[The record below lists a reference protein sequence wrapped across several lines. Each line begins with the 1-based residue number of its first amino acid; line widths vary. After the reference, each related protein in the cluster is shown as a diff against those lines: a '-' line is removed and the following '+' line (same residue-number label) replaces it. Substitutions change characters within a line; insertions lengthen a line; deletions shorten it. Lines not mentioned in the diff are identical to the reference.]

1 MYQYVKSFLK
11 PVGVNQSYQDIN
23 VSLMTLGDIYKNFID
38 GYIELSNTAIDGNV
52 FLSVEDLKSCDLP
65 KRDNFT
71 FEYWLSYIGNRSL
84 PTTDTRVEFVTKKIS
99 HRDALQ
105 AGYDLMIC
113 SRDAH
118 YDANLPQS
126 EKKDLYLTKSTG
138 AIKLLRTRSLVS
150 VNGHLHPHRSYYRGI
165 CVLGG
170 GESTPPAGN
179 FLCSITSFAT
189 IGDVSFVPFTQSMI
203 HRYAPATPYSQQT
216 IIDTAVDLSDKTVM
230 LSLGGVLVTS
240 SKVIEVV
247 NPENGIIKLNLSRFD
262 IVDAIYQSVGKINL
276 ESLGILDENSL
287 ANNYRFPRAMLLSDE
302 VVLKYLQLVQTFLIV
317 IDNPN
322 VQITKEPVSRTGIA
336 GKFEVKYNPTLPL
349 VDDTGRIVEY
359 WVDSQNDGWYILHT
373 NSRWYKKRIIET
385 KPVDS
390 IVALNQSMAV
400 NDYYETAPQFLNIVA
415 QEPITT

>member
-52 FLSVEDLKSCDLP
+52 FLSVDDLKSCDLP
-65 KRDNFT
+65 KRDNLT

-84 PTTDTRVEFVTKKIS
+84 PTTDTRVEFTTKKIS

-105 AGYDLMIC
+105 AGYELMIC

-138 AIKLLRTRSLVS
+138 AIGLLRTRSLVS

-170 GESTPPAGN
+170 GESTPATGN
-179 FLCSITSFAT
+179 FLCSITSFAA

-203 HRYAPATPYSQQT
+203 HRYAPATPYSQQA

-385 KPVDS
+385 KPVNE

>member
-23 VSLMTLGDIYKNFID
+23 VSLMTLGDIYKKFID

-65 KRDNFT
+65 KRDNLT

-84 PTTDTRVEFVTKKIS
+84 PTTDTRVEFATKKIS

-138 AIKLLRTRSLVS
+138 AIGLLRTRSLVS

-170 GESTPPAGN
+170 GESTPATGN

-189 IGDVSFVPFTQSMI
+189 IGDVSFVPFSPPMI
-203 HRYAPATPYSQQT
+203 HRYAPATPYSQQA

-385 KPVDS
+385 KPVDA

>member
-65 KRDNFT
+65 KRDNLT

-84 PTTDTRVEFVTKKIS
+84 PTTDTRVEFTTKKIS

-138 AIKLLRTRSLVS
+138 AIGLLRTRSLVS

-170 GESTPPAGN
+170 GESTPAAGN

-203 HRYAPATPYSQQT
+203 HRYAPATPYSQQA
-216 IIDTAVDLSDKTVM
+216 IIDTTVDLSDKTVM

-287 ANNYRFPRAMLLSDE
+287 ANNYRFARAMLLSDE

-385 KPVDS
+385 KPVDA

>member
-65 KRDNFT
+65 KRDNLT

-84 PTTDTRVEFVTKKIS
+84 PTTDTRIEFTTKKIS

-105 AGYDLMIC
+105 AGYELMIC

-138 AIKLLRTRSLVS
+138 AIGLLRTRSLVS

-170 GESTPPAGN
+170 GESTPATGN

-203 HRYAPATPYSQQT
+203 HRYAPATPYSQQA
-216 IIDTAVDLSDKTVM
+216 IIDTTVDLSDKTVM

-287 ANNYRFPRAMLLSDE
+287 ANNYRFARAMLLSDE

-385 KPVDS
+385 KPVDA

>member
-65 KRDNFT
+65 KRDNLT

-84 PTTDTRVEFVTKKIS
+84 PTTDTRVEFTTKKIS

-138 AIKLLRTRSLVS
+138 AIGLLRTRSLVS

-170 GESTPPAGN
+170 GESTPATGN
-179 FLCSITSFAT
+179 LLCSITSFAT

-216 IIDTAVDLSDKTVM
+216 IIDTTVDLSDKTVM

-385 KPVDS
+385 KPVDA

>member
-11 PVGVNQSYQDIN
+11 PVGVNQSHQDIN
-23 VSLMTLGDIYKNFID
+23 VSLMTLGSIYKNFID

-52 FLSVEDLKSCDLP
+52 FLSIDDLKSCDLP
-65 KRDNFT
+65 KRDNLT

-84 PTTDTRVEFVTKKIS
+84 PTTDTRVEYTTKKIS

-105 AGYDLMIC
+105 AGYELMTC

-138 AIKLLRTRSLVS
+138 AIGLLRTRSLIS

-170 GESTPPAGN
+170 GESTPPTGN

-240 SKVIEVV
+240 GNLIEVV
-247 NPENGIIKLNLSRFD
+247 NPESGIIKLNLSRFD

-287 ANNYRFPRAMLLSDE
+287 ANNYRFARAMLLSDE

-336 GKFEVKYNPTLPL
+336 GKFEVQFNPTLPL
-349 VDDTGRIVEY
+349 IDDTGRIVEY
-359 WVDSQNDGWYILHT
+359 WTDAQNNGWYILHT

-385 KPVDS
+385 KPVES

-400 NDYYETAPQFLNIVA
+400 NDYYEIAPQFLSIVA
-415 QEPITT
+415 QDPITT

>member
-65 KRDNFT
+65 KRDNLT

-84 PTTDTRVEFVTKKIS
+84 PTTDTRVEFTTKKIS

-105 AGYDLMIC
+105 AGYELMIC

-138 AIKLLRTRSLVS
+138 AIGLLRTRSLVS

-170 GESTPPAGN
+170 GESTPATGN

-385 KPVDS
+385 KPVDE

-400 NDYYETAPQFLNIVA
+400 NDYYEIAPQFLNIVA
-415 QEPITT
+415 QEPIAT